1 MHKWFF
7 VLLITLLLF
16 ANGHLQGN
24 SREVKK
30 IKSLF
35 LFAKPNDSLLHRF
48 TSETNST
55 NKQQKRS
62 FSIRIKNIQFPS

>member
-1 MHKWFF
+1 MVGF

-16 ANGHLQGN
+16 ANGNDLQGN

-30 IKSLF
+30 IKSL
-35 LFAKPNDSLLHRF
+35 LFCLHKPNDSLSLHRF

-55 NKQQKRS
+55 NKQLKRS
-62 FSIRIKNIQFPS
+62 LLE